1 MLGLQVLVGGVSDGL
16 VGVVG
21 VVGLEVLTFL
31 GLVGVVQPEG
41 LTSGGLVGVVQ
52 YWQFGVQGFKVF
64 LPFPPNKQESF
75 ATIPGVLHNTP
86 STPAPAVPTADN
98 GDMHI
103 VVLTLVGIW

>member
-1 MLGLQVLVGGVSDGL
+1 MHGLQVEGLQVEGLQVKGLQPEGFFLDGL
-16 VGVVG
+16 
-21 VVGLEVLTFL
+21 
-31 GLVGVVQPEG
+31 QPEG

-52 YWQFGVQGFKVF
+52 YWQPIGVQGFKVF